1 MASASVLQSLLTSTT
16 LASSVPSSTASSTPL
31 TILIRD
37 SIEGTSDFFPFRD
50 IAGLGSGSDDVDSG
64 LTFKELFATSLD
76 GNQEITLFSSGCQVD
91 GRTDCTRA
99 CNNSSLFFSSLETFY
114 NCAALAA
121 AAHWTQD
128 AKSYYVSQETE
139 RNASAI
145 MGSGTLSEFDGRPVL
160 RSLIACAQ
168 DSCDNDG
175 LSKPCNRTIDRL
187 SYDTSTPEEIFEALD
202 EFCPELPAEVN
213 PDIFGPGVLISYVLQ
228 VCFAASLYLLLKGFT
243 LWVTITQDTSRRKS
257 EPKPY
262 RLKRSL
268 TRIESMIWRDSGGL
282 SRTSIAIATT
292 LVEFQEAQCWF
303 VFAVQIASILAIVVN
318 SQEGTFW
325 GEIVVNAAIAFHL
338 SLNGIL
344 SMFLIQVCLHHEGIR
359 NWHTFLGFFME
370 YLLAIVATSQK
381 IYFKDA
387 FALFKSQNQIE
398 ACGFN
403 PSPRTYCAATQGI
416 DGQSFSFFPHPLL
429 YKMTFLILDT
439 IAIIAL
445 VADQLAWTLRKH
457 HLTKHVQIGSYRLGR
472 WPRWGK
478 QKRGLFIKIW
488 FWRILEV
495 AYLVINILY
504 MISLT
509 KVINAESFAANRW
522 SYGQIIAVTV
532 WGPVIV
538 KLFDLLLC
546 TCGCIVP
553 YTGRSKQTTL
563 VKGKP
568 TPVGFKIWVI
578 AQQGYFL
585 QWLWHVKASP
595 VTAITVKLEAPK
607 PYGKKGKLR
616 TETPLSNTQSV
627 VVHLLKRLTTATYH
641 VFTDNLFSSPQLF
654 RLLRQLGH
662 GATGT
667 ARPNCGIT
675 AVMKQIK
682 ETGKKPDGTPLVY
695 NKVYLIPTKDKQK
708 DSSVVLFLTTVHG
721 EAPLNR
727 TPKKRKLPAKRGTKA
742 EAQRLKEVFNGD
754 QARIIP
760 IPSVAAQYNDEMN
773 HVDRGD
779 QIRSYTSYQ
788 HRFRRGPWQAL
799 LWSFLLDVALA
810 NSFILQ
816 KKTRQPRWKPY
827 STLRDWKEAIYNA
840 IFNKY
845 GTDSGLRKRCQAEK
859 APLLAWLAKAS
870 VKGSL
875 GRKSEEKEAIYSRYQ
890 EISGGHRLAGPP
902 KNGMRLNSGPPRLR
916 IDNVINGRVGTSAV
930 EVIEDDNE
938 TDEKCDEPAP
948 RARDEGFMIR
958 QAATMQLGD
967 SNHDGR
973 DIEGEA
979 IETWPK
985 AASPE
990 GISAERDVKGTTK

>member
-1 MASASVLQSLLTSTT
+1 MVSASVLQSLLTSTT

-37 SIEGTSDFFPFRD
+37 SIEGTSDFFPFLD

-262 RLKRSL
+262 HLKRSL

-325 GEIVVNAAIAFHL
+325 GEIVVNAAIAFH
-338 SLNGIL
+338 
-344 SMFLIQVCLHHEGIR
+344 
-359 NWHTFLGFFME
+359 
-370 YLLAIVATSQK
+370 
-381 IYFKDA
+381 
-387 FALFKSQNQIE
+387 SQNQIE

-538 KLFDLLLC
+538 KLFDLLL
-546 TCGCIVP
+546 
-553 YTGRSKQTTL
+553 S
-563 VKGKP
+563 
-568 TPVGFKIWVI
+568 
-578 AQQGYFL
+578 
-585 QWLWHVKASP
+585 
-595 VTAITVKLEAPK
+595 
-607 PYGKKGKLR
+607 
-616 TETPLSNTQSV
+616 
-627 VVHLLKRLTTATYH
+627 
-641 VFTDNLFSSPQLF
+641 
-654 RLLRQLGH
+654 
-662 GATGT
+662 
-667 ARPNCGIT
+667 
-675 AVMKQIK
+675 
-682 ETGKKPDGTPLVY
+682 
-695 NKVYLIPTKDKQK
+695 
-708 DSSVVLFLTTVHG
+708 
-721 EAPLNR
+721 
-727 TPKKRKLPAKRGTKA
+727 
-742 EAQRLKEVFNGD
+742 
-754 QARIIP
+754 
-760 IPSVAAQYNDEMN
+760 
-773 HVDRGD
+773 
-779 QIRSYTSYQ
+779 
-788 HRFRRGPWQAL
+788 
-799 LWSFLLDVALA
+799 
-810 NSFILQ
+810 
-816 KKTRQPRWKPY
+816 
-827 STLRDWKEAIYNA
+827 
-840 IFNKY
+840 
-845 GTDSGLRKRCQAEK
+845 
-859 APLLAWLAKAS
+859 
-870 VKGSL
+870 
-875 GRKSEEKEAIYSRYQ
+875 
-890 EISGGHRLAGPP
+890 GPP

-979 IETWPK
+979 IETGPK